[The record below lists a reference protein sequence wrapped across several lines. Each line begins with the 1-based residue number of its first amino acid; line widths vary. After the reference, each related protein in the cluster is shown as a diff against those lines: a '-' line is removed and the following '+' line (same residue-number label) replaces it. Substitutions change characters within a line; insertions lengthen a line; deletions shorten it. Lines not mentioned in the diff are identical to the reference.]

1 MARIVLR
8 TEIMGQY
15 ERTMRTKTPSDI
27 AITYQSVQHHIGILN
42 AFEMGQQINDWWD
55 RGFDMRVNDY
65 NSKEFEVEGRKW
77 FVLVVQVYK
86 DGELDRTDNPPCPM
100 SLMLFNTAVS
110 GYTYAFV
117 NQQHRDTFATA
128 IQTKKKI
135 TYMSIPENPDKKVS
149 FCSICNGPFCG
160 IGNNP
165 QPILADPDARC
176 CDNCNLH
183 MVLPERMRLLQ
194 QGKNPRGEGVE
205 RLSSFDIREILKEY
219 PVQHSVLPKPK
230 PEPKP
235 NPKPLLTDEE
245 LLAELEGVGKE
256 TKQKKET
263 AKERKAR
270 ETREANR
277 ALEAEKREREAFYE
291 RAGMATAKKTA
302 KKSAKK

>member
-1 MARIVLR
+1 
-8 TEIMGQY
+8 MGQY
-15 ERTMRTKTPSDI
+15 ERTMRMKNPNDI
-27 AITYQSVQHHIGILN
+27 AITYQSVQHHIGVLN
-42 AFEMGQQINDWWD
+42 AFEMGSQINDWWD
-55 RGFDMRVNDY
+55 REFDMRVNEY

-77 FVLVVQVYK
+77 YVLVVQVYQ
-86 DGELDRTDNPPCPM
+86 DGVLDRTDNPPCPM

-128 IQTKKKI
+128 IQTKEKI
-135 TYMSIPENPDKKVS
+135 THIANPENPDAKVS
-149 FCSICNGPFCG
+149 FCSICNAHFSGF
-160 IGNNP
+160 GNNP
-165 QPILADPDARC
+165 QPFLTDPNARC
-176 CDNCNLH
+176 CDVCNLH
-183 MVLPERMRLLQ
+183 LILPERMRLLN
-194 QGKNPRGEGVE
+194 QGKNPRGEGVDTI
-205 RLSSFDIREILKEY
+205 SGFDIREILRGN
-219 PVQHSVLPKPK
+219 PIQRDLVQRTIDINY
-230 PEPKP
+230 KP